1 MRSLWFF
8 VCNVIRFTEIVHFL
22 SLLGCLLDNALVLR
36 AELVV
41 KRVQVELNS
50 AEFLILRSQARLQA
64 IDVLRY
70 ALLKVILLNRIN
82 LWVDLDLK

>member
-1 MRSLWFF
+1 M
-8 VCNVIRFTEIVHFL
+8 IVHFR
-22 SLLGCLLDNALVLR
+22 SLLGSLPDNALVLR